1 MIDVPENIPQRKRI
15 ILGPLARLLLKLFKW
30 DITGTIPNLKKMI
43 LIGAP
48 HSAMRDAWYGLLAVL
63 ALDLKVT
70 FFGASWIFTRLPSLI
85 TFSTNLDRL
94 GIPWPL
100 GWLQKIILIRLG
112 GVPVYRVNS
121 RGTIRGAIEEFAK
134 IDNYILLIAPEA
146 GTEVTEKFRSGFY
159 YLAKELDRA
168 IIGGGVKSVK
178 ALLEFATLGI
188 DLSGKTQLTNK
199 LDTATRNFLL
209 DHGNPNTWQGDVTE
223 IGIQYG
229 LGGGAVLKLL
239 KNIGNIKKIRSFS

>member
-85 TFSTNLDRL
+85 TFSKNQ
-94 GIPWPL
+94 IH
-100 GWLQKIILIRLG
+100 KIIRDFSKFYG
-112 GVPVYRVNS
+112 GEMSQEIN
-121 RGTIRGAIEEFAK
+121 
-134 IDNYILLIAPEA
+134 DNILWD
-146 GTEVTEKFRSGFY
+146 Y
-159 YLAKELDRA
+159 
-168 IIGGGVKSVK
+168 
-178 ALLEFATLGI
+178 
-188 DLSGKTQLTNK
+188 
-199 LDTATRNFLL
+199 
-209 DHGNPNTWQGDVTE
+209 
-223 IGIQYG
+223 
-229 LGGGAVLKLL
+229 
-239 KNIGNIKKIRSFS
+239 

>member
-100 GWLQKIILIRLG
+100 GWLQKIILI
-112 GVPVYRVNS
+112 S
-121 RGTIRGAIEEFAK
+121 
-134 IDNYILLIAPEA
+134 
-146 GTEVTEKFRSGFY
+146 
-159 YLAKELDRA
+159 
-168 IIGGGVKSVK
+168 
-178 ALLEFATLGI
+178 
-188 DLSGKTQLTNK
+188 Q
-199 LDTATRNFLL
+199 
-209 DHGNPNTWQGDVTE
+209 Q
-223 IGIQYG
+223 
-229 LGGGAVLKLL
+229 
-239 KNIGNIKKIRSFS
+239 